1 MGWHDIGS
9 FRALYEIKA
18 DDQGLALS
26 GDVRLSQSQNLL
38 VETDGPS
45 VAIVGMENIAV
56 IVKEGRVLVL
66 NMDKAQNVKDIVTQ
80 IKDDGKTELL

>member
-1 MGWHDIGS
+1 
-9 FRALYEIKA
+9 
-18 DDQGLALS
+18 
-26 GDVRLSQSQNLL
+26 
-38 VETDGPS
+38 
-45 VAIVGMENIAV
+45 MENIAV